1 MIRSQEHLPSPTAVA
16 KRSLPFTPRK
26 QDAKINELPPNRES
40 PVATT
45 GTGRLGST
53 RRKYRGSLGPVRA
66 LVADED
72 GRGERGAEEEEEGG
86 RGGERYVGPGSL
98 ALEKRRRG
106 GVEADGRKRAWARA
120 PRRTGFFRFPPRVF
134 LSPSLASRG
143 CVFLG
148 RGRNYKIQYGGWGE
162 NWRGFGR
169 PPVLVAV
176 AAPPPPSLSRAAI
189 ANAPSPG
196 LPCPEPLEF

>member
-148 RGRNYKIQYGGWGE
+148 RGRNNKNPIRWVGE
-162 NWRGFGR
+162 NWRRGFGR

-176 AAPPPPSLSRAAI
+176 AAPPAPSLSRAAM
-189 ANAPSPG
+189 ANAPSSPAPS
-196 LPCPEPLEF
+196 L

>member
-26 QDAKINELPPNRES
+26 QDAKINELPPNRAS

-53 RRKYRGSLGPVRA
+53 RRKYRGSLGPARA

-72 GRGERGAEEEEEGG
+72 GAGRAWGG
-86 RGGERYVGPGSL
+86 
-98 ALEKRRRG
+98 RRRG
-106 GVEADGRKRAWARA
+106 NRAGVEAGDGRKRAWARA

-148 RGRNYKIQYGGWGE
+148 RGRNYKIQYGGWGG